1 MDMFPTASRPT
12 GLSSA
17 LGKCSAT
24 LKTDVP
30 DSVKDDFDQLARKLG
45 MDTSRLL
52 RMLILTRLYG
62 VERVAMLTAQEV
74 VMAAGTGTEL
84 SLKVSHPGESQPKD
98 LS

>member
-1 MDMFPTASRPT
+1 MSSFPTAARPT
-12 GLSSA
+12 GLSPA

-62 VERVAMLTAQEV
+62 VERVAMMTAQEV
-74 VMAAGTGTEL
+74 LMAAGTGTEL
-84 SLKVSHPGESQPKD
+84 DIKVPAVGGGD
-98 LS
+98 AL